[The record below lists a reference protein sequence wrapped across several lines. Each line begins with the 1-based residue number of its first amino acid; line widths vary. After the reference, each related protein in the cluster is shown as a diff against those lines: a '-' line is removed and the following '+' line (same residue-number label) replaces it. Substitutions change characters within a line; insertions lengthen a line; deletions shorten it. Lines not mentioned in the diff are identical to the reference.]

1 MFIINKIT
9 SIGVIGA
16 ICGVSIVINILALPL
31 YNIADS
37 IQEKE
42 RQINK
47 KMEYRV
53 YDSHLTFP
61 NVKTKEK
68 FQIRNKVVLRKQ
80 ESNL

>member
-1 MFIINKIT
+1 MIT
-9 SIGVIGA
+9 KLDA
-16 ICGVSIVINILALPL
+16 IS
-31 YNIADS
+31 
-37 IQEKE
+37 
-42 RQINK
+42 
-47 KMEYRV
+47 

>member
-1 MFIINKIT
+1 MLYSIIIAPIEAIVGWVFMFIINKIT

-42 RQINK
+42 RQ
-47 KMEYRV
+47 
-53 YDSHLTFP
+53 S
-61 NVKTKEK
+61 
-68 FQIRNKVVLRKQ
+68 
-80 ESNL
+80 